1 MRTIGLGFLSWI
13 TVLAVPGCEA
23 FKKGM
28 NEAKAAGQLVHACAG
43 EAVAGS
49 AAYVPGT
56 GKAPMAAARLGARG
70 KYEAAGRVLPMDV
83 VQPEAVEQAQLVV
96 CIDAPTTVD
105 LGVCAYDT
113 VQKVA
118 FVQVPGTRTE
128 GPTYART
135 RADQPI
141 RVVEAATGK
150 VVATDVVKGDEPPAC
165 DAALIGG
172 PDAAYFEG
180 RPAGDYAI
188 GQWAQAFGAAH

>member
-1 MRTIGLGFLSWI
+1 MRTFRLGCLSLL
-13 TVLAVPGCEA
+13 TVFSGCEA
-23 FKKGM
+23 FQKGM
-28 NEAKAAGQLVHACAG
+28 SQAKAAGQLVHACAG

-56 GKAPMAAARLGARG
+56 GKAPMAAARLGERG
-70 KYEAAGRVLPMDV
+70 KYEAAGRVLTMDTP
-83 VQPEAVEQAQLVV
+83 QPAAVEEAQLVV
-96 CIDAPTTVD
+96 CIDAPTTVE

-118 FVQVPGTRTE
+118 FVPVPGTRSE

-150 VVATDVVKGDEPPAC
+150 VIGSDVLAGAEPPAC

-172 PDAAYFEG
+172 PDEAYFRG
-180 RPAGDYAI
+180 QPVGDYAI
-188 GQWAQAFGAAH
+188 GQWAKTFVAAH